1 MNRAATGAKA
11 LDADKALAWL
21 RDRGVYV
28 AFVLLVILNLLITP
42 QFATTGTL
50 FNVLV
55 QTAPVL
61 LVSLGMAL
69 AIGTEGIDLSVG
81 SVMALASA
89 TIYLYLGYGGPV
101 AMVVALFAGSLSGL
115 VAGSLVAFVGVQPL
129 VATLA
134 LLVGVRGLAQ
144 LMINGQLE
152 PITDPT
158 IVTLG
163 QGTLVGVP
171 ISVIIAAAAALII
184 WFVVQRTTFGRYVVA
199 IGDNRSASLL
209 SGHPVRRTLLL
220 VYIISG
226 MLAALAGI
234 VASARIQAS
243 DASNIG
249 YLVELSA
256 IAAVVVGGTPL
267 TGGKVSIAG
276 TVMGAL
282 LMQLINTT
290 FVANNLPYTY
300 AEVLTAIIILAAVY
314 IQRGRGAA

>member
-209 SGHPVRRTLLL
+209 SGHPVRQTLLL